1 VSSRRIALVAALLA
15 VVLAPTADAA
25 TRQIA
30 PGQSFADAYAAA
42 GAADVI
48 VVGAGVYGTQ
58 TIPSAGKAVTF
69 RGAAGNKVR
78 RLVNHASNVTFDGID
93 VDANFTTPAGAAFES
108 DGSNVTFANGSIGN
122 VVDEKG
128 ALLGGWNSTASQHV
142 VFDNVRFHD
151 VYQDGDGIHNECLFT
166 ESPGLTVRNS
176 TFTNCAT
183 MDMMIVRGDWWGQ
196 PSYGGITL
204 VNNVFAHAVNGRD
217 PRWHYYGLVLHG
229 NMGQLTD
236 ARIVNN
242 TFENWVGGITTVE
255 VGSASG
261 VWANNIGGGWDC
273 LPGMTYAGN
282 VGKKCAGSDV
292 DVWPSGSCAPPSC
305 SNPHTMAVGWLD
317 PAHYDFRLTSPSPA
331 IGAASAAYAPST
343 DRRGWARDGDPD
355 AGAFEYGATA
365 PPGTGWSTPPGA
377 TSWRLRSARLLKRTI
392 CRHARHGCPGSTKL
406 RLGLGRPAAVTIRL
420 DRLRTH
426 KAPKRARVVRLRKVS
441 LHRALRIRA
450 RGLRP
455 GRYRLTIRA
464 TDATGLL
471 AAPLRLR
478 LRVR

>member
-1 VSSRRIALVAALLA
+1 VSYRAIALVAALFA

-25 TRQIA
+25 TRQIG
-30 PGQSFADAYAAA
+30 PGDSLASAYAAA
-42 GAADVI
+42 GAGDVI
-48 VVGAGVYGTQ
+48 VLGAGVYGAQ
-58 TIPSAGKAVTF
+58 TIPAGSKAVTF

-78 RLVNHASNVTFDGID
+78 RLINHASDVTFDGLD
-93 VDANFTTPAGAAFES
+93 VDANFATPDGAAFES
-108 DGSNVTFANGSIGN
+108 DGSGVTFANGSIGN
-122 VVDEKG
+122 VIDQKG

-151 VYQDGDGIHNECLFT
+151 VYQDTDGVHNECMFS

-183 MDMMIVRGDWWGQ
+183 MDLMIVRGDWWGQ

-229 NMGQLTD
+229 NMGQFTD
-236 ARIVNN
+236 ARVVNN
-242 TFENWVGGITTVE
+242 TFENWVGGMTSAE

-273 LPGMTYAGN
+273 LSGMTYAGN

-317 PAHYDFRLTSPSPA
+317 PAHYDFSLGSPSPA
-331 IGAASAAYAPST
+331 IGAASAAYAPAT
-343 DRRGWARDGDPD
+343 DRRGWARDGNPD
-355 AGAFEYGATA
+355 AGAFEYGAT
-365 PPGTGWSTPPGA
+365 PPAGTGASTPP
-377 TSWRLRSARLLKRTI
+377 TSPSWRLRGARLLKRTI
-392 CRHARHGCPGSTKL
+392 CRHARPGCPSSTKL

-420 DRLRTH
+420 ARLRAH
-426 KAPKRARVVRLRKVS
+426 KAPRRARTLRLRKVTS
-441 LHRALRIRA
+441 HRALRIRA
-450 RGLRP
+450 RGLRA
-455 GRYRLTIRA
+455 GHYRLTIHA
-464 TDATGLL
+464 ADATGLR
-471 AAPLRLR
+471 AAPVRLR

>member
-1 VSSRRIALVAALLA
+1 VSYRAIALVAALFA
-15 VVLAPTADAA
+15 VVLAPTAHAA
-25 TRQIA
+25 TRQISS
-30 PGQSFADAYAAA
+30 GDSLAAA
-42 GAADVI
+42 YQAAGSGDV
-48 VVGAGVYGTQ
+48 VVLGAGVYPQQ
-58 TIPSAGKAVTF
+58 TIPSGSKALTF
-69 RGAAGNKVR
+69 RGTAGATVR
-78 RLVNHASNVTFDGID
+78 QLVNHASNVTFDGVD

-108 DGSNVTFANGSIGN
+108 DGSNVTFQNGSIGN
-122 VVDEKG
+122 VIDEKG

-151 VYQDGDGIHNECLFT
+151 VYQDTDGVHNECMFS

-183 MDMMIVRGDWWGQ
+183 MDLMIVRGDWWGQ

-229 NMGQLTD
+229 NMGQFTD
-236 ARIVNN
+236 ARVVNN
-242 TFENWVGGITTVE
+242 TFENWVGGMTTGE

-282 VGKKCAGSDV
+282 VGTKCSGSDV

-331 IGAASAAYAPST
+331 IGAAGTAYAPST
-343 DRRGWARDGDPD
+343 DRRGWTRDAHPD
-355 AGAFEYGATA
+355 AGAFEYGAT
-365 PPGTGWSTPPGA
+365 PPAGTTPPSTTA
-377 TSWRLRSARLLKRTI
+377 RWRLRSARLLKRTI
-392 CRHARHGCPGSTKL
+392 CHHARPGCPSSTKL
-406 RLGLGRPAAVTIRL
+406 RLGLGRPAALTIRL
-420 DRLRTH
+420 ARLRAH
-426 KAPKRARVVRLRKVS
+426 KAPKRARTLHLRKVTV
-441 LHRALRIRA
+441 HRALRIRA
-450 RGLRP
+450 RGLRA
-455 GRYRLTIRA
+455 GNYRLTIHA
-464 TDATGLL
+464 TDASGLRS
-471 AAPLRLR
+471 APIRLR
-478 LRVR
+478 FRVR